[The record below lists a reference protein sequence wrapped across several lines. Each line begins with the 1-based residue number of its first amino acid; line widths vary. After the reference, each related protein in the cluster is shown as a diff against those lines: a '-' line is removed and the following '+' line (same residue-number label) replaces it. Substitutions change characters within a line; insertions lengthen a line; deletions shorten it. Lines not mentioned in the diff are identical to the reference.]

1 VVVVGLDGV
10 PASWLAEHAL
20 AGVMPTLAGL
30 LRSGTLCAMES
41 SVPPVSGVAWASMS
55 TGVNPGRHGIF
66 GFTELRPGTYDLRFP
81 NALSV
86 LVPRVWDLV
95 ADNGGR
101 SVVLNVP
108 GTYPARAPAG
118 SLLVSGFVS
127 PRLDRSV
134 HPASW
139 LGPVEAMGY
148 RTDIDPALDWTDPET
163 VESEITALTAVR
175 RRLWWEAWDG
185 VDWDL
190 FWGVFTETDRLA
202 HFHWGRRHEPWVDRI
217 LRRLFADLDAHL
229 AEVADRLAPDDLL
242 LVVSDHGFVPIVRE
256 VHLNHALAA
265 AGLLTFETAEPKSL
279 ADLGPGTRA
288 FVLDPGRVY
297 VHRRARYP
305 LGQVGPDQERSVV
318 REVQAALSDLI
329 DPETGV
335 RVCGPLLTS
344 REAFSGPARIDG
356 PDLVVL
362 PGPGYDPKGAIGAG
376 AILANGPL
384 TGMHTFADA
393 VCLVSGAG
401 PDRARLEDVGASVLA
416 HLGLDPGHLD
426 GKPVLRA

>member
-1 VVVVGLDGV
+1 MD
-10 PASWLAEHAL
+10 
-20 AGVMPTLAGL
+20 
-30 LRSGTLCAMES
+30 S
-41 SVPPVSGVAWASMS
+41 SVPPVSGVAWATIS

-86 LVPRVWDLV
+86 LVPRVWDLL
-95 ADNGGR
+95 ADAGRR

-108 GTYPARAPAG
+108 GTYPARAPAAG
-118 SLLVSGFVS
+118 LLVSGFVS

-134 HPASW
+134 HPADPW
-139 LGPVEAMGY
+139 LGRVEEMGY
-148 RTDIDPALDWTDPET
+148 RTDVDPALDWNDPAAAGA
-163 VESEITALTAVR
+163 EIAALTALR
-175 RRLWWEAWDG
+175 RRLWWEAWDE

-190 FWGVFTETDRLA
+190 FWGVFTESDRLA
-202 HFHWGRRHEPWVDRI
+202 HFHWGHRDEPWVDAV
-217 LRRLFADLDAHL
+217 LRRLCADLDDHL
-229 AEVADRLAPDDLL
+229 GDVAARLGPGDLL
-242 LVVSDHGFVPIVRE
+242 LVVSDHGFAPIVRE

-265 AGLLTFETAEPKSL
+265 AGLLTFETDKPRSL

-297 VHRRARYP
+297 VHRRGRYP
-305 LGQVGPDQERSVV
+305 LGQVAPDEERSVL
-318 REVQAALSDLI
+318 REVQAALADLI

-344 REAFSGPARIDG
+344 REAFAGPARIDG

-376 AILANGPL
+376 VILTTGPL
-384 TGMHTFADA
+384 SGMHTFSDA
-393 VCLVSGAG
+393 VCLVTGVG
-401 PDRARLEDVGASVLA
+401 PDRVRLEDVGASVLA
-416 HLGLDPGHLD
+416 HLGVDGAHLD
-426 GKPVLRA
+426 GKPVLRR